1 MGRTHNREGVGDFGE
16 IKGDTRNGM
25 METQDSDCT
34 LGKRR
39 YPYRRFVSWKYH
51 HTSGDQG
58 RGQIGNVEYDYER
71 SWRGL

>member
-1 MGRTHNREGVGDFGE
+1 
-16 IKGDTRNGM
+16 M